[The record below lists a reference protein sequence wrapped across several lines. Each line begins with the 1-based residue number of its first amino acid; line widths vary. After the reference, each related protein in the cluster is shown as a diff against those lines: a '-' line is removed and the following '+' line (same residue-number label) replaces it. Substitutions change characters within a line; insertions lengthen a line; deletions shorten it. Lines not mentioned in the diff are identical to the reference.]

1 MGKGE
6 LTSGV
11 FLINI
16 SLMKKVRDFYN
27 VYKKNC
33 YLAAG
38 LLLSCLFMVPFLL
51 LGTGSIVTYHDQ
63 LDGELFSYLLTAKYL
78 FTDIRVYPE
87 IMNGLPAAGAVPPA
101 PLFVLLYVFFEPF
114 TALMLSQ
121 WIICIVGFCGM
132 YFLLLKLTKQEFI
145 SFSVAVIF
153 MLLPFYPV
161 YGLCIPGQPMLLFS
175 VLSLLEEERR
185 FAMLPFLA
193 GKHRSAVFP
202 LPDQKYRSAD
212 SSAHAQEI
220 PRKRRLSGYTVLYSM
235 LILFYGAASSP
246 VLVGFACLLF
256 LGSFALYETVTAL
269 RKKNRIP
276 LSPWF
281 SLGLLLITYIVTN
294 LGLIRQVLFPESTY
308 ISHKTEMV
316 LSAQN
321 FTDYFKEAFTTGI
334 SYAQSYHI
342 VLFLLILLCIVL
354 FFLPFNKNR
363 ISRIHPSSSADSIS
377 ADDLPQ
383 SAVRSGKNSP
393 FSPEHSGLLAKSLG
407 ILAFILVVCLFY
419 AFYHGSFITGI
430 RNASTGILKT
440 FNLDRVCWLLP
451 TAWCILAGYL
461 LCFIERSWEHSS
473 PGSPRIRD
481 IFIKYGII
489 CIFLGIWS
497 LTVLL
502 RSSLRPNL
510 SKLLKGGNYYAL
522 DWNNFFAKD
531 IFSQIDAAIGKP
543 QDSYHVVSVGIYP
556 AAAAYNGFYCLD
568 GYSNNYPLEYKHTFR
583 RIMEGELNKS
593 DYVRDFFDN
602 WGNRCYITTAE
613 QANYYTFEKKWN
625 SVIYDLDLN
634 IDQLKDMDCKYIF
647 SAAYLMNAEEKGLSL
662 LQEAPFE
669 TENSWYHIYVYAV
682 N

>member
-16 SLMKKVRDFYN
+16 ILMKKVRDFYN
-27 VYKKNC
+27 AYKKNC

-78 FTDIRVYPE
+78 FTDIRIYPE

-114 TALMLSQ
+114 TAFMFSQ

-145 SFSVAVIF
+145 SFSIAVIF

-161 YGLCIPGQPMLLFS
+161 YGLCIPGQPMLLFA
-175 VLSLLEEERR
+175 VLSLLEEER
-185 FAMLPFLA
+185 
-193 GKHRSAVFP
+193 
-202 LPDQKYRSAD
+202 
-212 SSAHAQEI
+212 
-220 PRKRRLSGYTVLYSM
+220 LSVYTVLHSM

-269 RKKNRIP
+269 RKKNRVP

-281 SLGLLLITYIVTN
+281 SLGLLFFTYIVTN
-294 LGLIRQVLFPESTY
+294 SGLIRQVLFPETTY

-334 SYAQSYHI
+334 SYAQSYHN

-354 FFLPFNKNR
+354 YSLQFIKNR
-363 ISRIHPSSSADSIS
+363 ISRVHPSSSADSIS
-377 ADDLPQ
+377 ADGLPRNT
-383 SAVRSGKNSP
+383 VRSGKNYP
-393 FSPEHSGLLAKSLG
+393 FSTEHYGLPAKSLG
-407 ILAFILVVCLFY
+407 ILAFIFVICLFY

-461 LCFIERSWEHSS
+461 LCFIERSWEYSS
-473 PGSPRIRD
+473 PGSFRIRG
-481 IFIKYGII
+481 IYLKYGII
-489 CIFLGIWS
+489 CIFLGIWGI
-497 LTVLL
+497 TVLL
-502 RSSLRPNL
+502 HSSLRPNL
-510 SKLLKGGNYYAL
+510 SKLLKGNNYYAL
-522 DWNNFFAKD
+522 DWNNFFAED
-531 IFSQIDAAIGKP
+531 IFTQIDAAIGKP

-583 RIMEGELNKS
+583 RIMEGELDKN

-634 IDQLKDMDCKYIF
+634 IDQLKEMDCKYIF

-669 TENSWYHIYVYAV
+669 TENSWYHIYVYV
-682 N
+682 VD

>member
-16 SLMKKVRDFYN
+16 ILMKKVRDFYN
-27 VYKKNC
+27 AYKKNC

-78 FTDIRVYPE
+78 FTDIRIYPE

-114 TALMLSQ
+114 TAFMLSQ

-132 YFLLLKLTKQEFI
+132 YFLLLKLTKQKFI

-161 YGLCIPGQPMLLFS
+161 YGLCIPGQPMLLFA
-175 VLSLLEEERR
+175 VLSLLDRE
-185 FAMLPFLA
+185 
-193 GKHRSAVFP
+193 
-202 LPDQKYRSAD
+202 
-212 SSAHAQEI
+212 
-220 PRKRRLSGYTVLYSM
+220 RLSGYTILYSV
-235 LILFYGAASSP
+235 LILFYGAASSL

-276 LSPWF
+276 LSPWY
-281 SLGLLLITYIVTN
+281 SLGLLLTTYIVTN
-294 LGLIRQVLFPESTY
+294 LGLIRQVLFPETTY
-308 ISHKTEMV
+308 ISHKAEMV

-334 SYAQSYHI
+334 SYAQSYHT

-354 FFLPFNKNR
+354 YSLQFIKNR
-363 ISRIHPSSSADSIS
+363 ISRIHPSSSADSVS
-377 ADDLPQ
+377 ADGPLRNT
-383 SAVRSGKNSP
+383 VRSGKHYP
-393 FSPEHSGLLAKSLG
+393 FSPEHYGLLAKSLG
-407 ILAFILVVCLFY
+407 ILAFILVICLFY

-473 PGSPRIRD
+473 PGSLRIRG

-489 CIFLGIWS
+489 CIFLGIWG

-502 RSSLRPNL
+502 HSSLRPNL

-522 DWNNFFAKD
+522 DWNNFFAED

-583 RIMEGELNKS
+583 RIMEGELDKS

-634 IDQLKDMDCKYIF
+634 MDQLKKMDCKYIF

-669 TENSWYHIYVYAV
+669 TENSWYHIYVYV
-682 N
+682 VD

>member
-1 MGKGE
+1 M
-6 LTSGV
+6 
-11 FLINI
+11 N
-16 SLMKKVRDFYN
+16 KVRDFYK
-27 VYKKNC
+27 VYKKKC

-114 TALMLSQ
+114 TAFMLSQ

-132 YFLLLKLTKQEFI
+132 YLLLLKLTKQEFI

-175 VLSLLEEERR
+175 VLSLLAEE
-185 FAMLPFLA
+185 
-193 GKHRSAVFP
+193 
-202 LPDQKYRSAD
+202 
-212 SSAHAQEI
+212 
-220 PRKRRLSGYTVLYSM
+220 RLSGYTVLYSM

-294 LGLIRQVLFPESTY
+294 LGLIRQVLFPETTY

-321 FTDYFKEAFTTGI
+321 FADYFKEAFTMGI
-334 SYAQSYHI
+334 SYAQSYHT
-342 VLFLLILLCIVL
+342 VLFLLILLCLVL
-354 FFLPFNKNR
+354 YSLQFIKNR

-377 ADDLPQ
+377 ADGLLQ
-383 SAVRSGKNSP
+383 SAVCSGKNYP

-407 ILAFILVVCLFY
+407 ILAFILVICLFY
-419 AFYHGSFITGI
+419 AFYHESFITGI

-461 LCFIERSWEHSS
+461 LCFITDSWKQPDNFVSIESDFVSAESGSIFSESSSISSESDSISLASSSSFQYIQHSEES
-473 PGSPRIRD
+473 STPSRLRIQG
-481 IFIKYGII
+481 IFVKYGLI
-489 CIFLGIWS
+489 CIFLGIWGM
-497 LTVLL
+497 TVLL
-502 RSSLRPNL
+502 HSSLRPNL

-522 DWNNFFAKD
+522 DWNNFFAED
-531 IFSQIDAAIGKP
+531 IFSQIDSSIGKP
-543 QDSYHVVSVGIYP
+543 QDSYHVISVGIYP

-583 RIMEGELNKS
+583 RIMEGELDKS

-634 IDQLKDMDCKYIF
+634 TDQLKDMDCKYIF